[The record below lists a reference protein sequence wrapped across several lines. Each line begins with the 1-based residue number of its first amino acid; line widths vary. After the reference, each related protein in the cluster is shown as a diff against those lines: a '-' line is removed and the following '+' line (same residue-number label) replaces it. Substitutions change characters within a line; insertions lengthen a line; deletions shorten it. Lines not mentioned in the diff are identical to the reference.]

1 MRRTGLIWWFAAF
14 ILAIAAGAL
23 TYTTLTR
30 TNPALAGGPEGGTR
44 PVVVAVRDIPL
55 RQTILREDV
64 IIKQFEPHLAPPDA
78 ATSVDQVI
86 GKMATSNVYEGEPL
100 LLPDLVTPN
109 IVTQQLA
116 LSVPEGKVVVA
127 VPLNSILIAN
137 RLVRPGDRVDILATV
152 YVNVNTQSGLR
163 NEPSTVLALQG
174 EEVHAIILPGLGD
187 KEGKG
192 GKDNA
197 LSQPD
202 QSGAFTSPKGVQ
214 SILLALDVQDALL
227 VRHILD
233 AGGNLDIALRAP
245 EDDSIQD
252 TLPVDEQF
260 LVDRYQI
267 ETTR

>member
-30 TNPALAGGPEGGTR
+30 TNPSFGGGATGETK

-55 RQTILREDV
+55 RQSILKEDV
-64 IIKQFEPHLAPPDA
+64 IVKQFEPHLAPPDA
-78 ATSVDQVI
+78 AASIDQVI
-86 GKMATSNVYEGEPL
+86 GKMATSNIYEGEPL
-100 LLPDLVTPN
+100 LLPQLVTPN

-137 RLVRPGDRVDILATV
+137 RLVQPGDRVDILATV
-152 YVNVNTQSGLR
+152 YVNVNTESGLR

-174 EEVHAIILPGLGD
+174 EEVHAIILPGLGSSD
-187 KEGKG
+187 KDKTDKNEAPTVGSG
-192 GKDNA
+192 GSFSSA
-197 LSQPD
+197 TAS
-202 QSGAFTSPKGVQ
+202 Q
-214 SILLALDVQDALL
+214 SILFALDVQDALL

-245 EDDSIQD
+245 EDDSLQD
-252 TLPVDEQF
+252 TIPVDEQF
-260 LVDRYQI
+260 LIDRYQI
-267 ETTR
+267 DTNR